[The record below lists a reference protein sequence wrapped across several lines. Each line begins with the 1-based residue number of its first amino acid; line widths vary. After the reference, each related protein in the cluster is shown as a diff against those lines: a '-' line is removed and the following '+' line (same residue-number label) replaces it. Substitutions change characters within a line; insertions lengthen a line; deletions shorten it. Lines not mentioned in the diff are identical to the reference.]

1 MSPYVALGIGVGA
14 LVIVAGAYITGDH
27 HGQAVV
33 QAKWDAAKVVQQQ
46 AVIQQDTKVQAATV
60 TQASESAAVGVQV
73 VHDTQVI
80 YEKGKDVLVKVP
92 VYVDAADDAKCS
104 INAGFVRLWNTANG
118 ADSGGVPGSPGG
130 GQQPADQTG
139 DDQNHG
145 ASNPAGS
152 SQ

>member
-14 LVIVAGAYITGDH
+14 VAIVAGAWLSGEH
-27 HGQAVV
+27 HGQALV

-46 AVIQQDTKVQAATV
+46 AVIQQDTKVQAATA
-60 TQASESAAVGVQV
+60 TQASESVAVGVQV

-118 ADSGGVPGSPGG
+118 ADSGSVPTGPSG
-130 GQQPADQTG
+130 GQQSAGEAGT
-139 DDQNHG
+139 DQNNG
-145 ASNPAGS
+145 APNPASS